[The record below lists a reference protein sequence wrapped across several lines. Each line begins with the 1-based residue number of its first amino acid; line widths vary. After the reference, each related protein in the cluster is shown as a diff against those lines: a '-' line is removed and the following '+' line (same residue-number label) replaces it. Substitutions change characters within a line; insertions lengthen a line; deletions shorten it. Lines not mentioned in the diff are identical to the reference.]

1 MTSCDHLFSIK
12 DGDGEFLLI
21 EAANHL
27 PPWLKPETSTN
38 RVSKFYVYCS
48 VYCLLLLLGVCS
60 SR

>member
-1 MTSCDHLFSIK
+1 MTSCDHLFSIR

-27 PPWLKPETSTN
+27 PTWLKPETSTN
-38 RVSKFYVYCS
+38 RVSVYVT
-48 VYCLLLLLGVCS
+48 VQIVLLLLLGVCS